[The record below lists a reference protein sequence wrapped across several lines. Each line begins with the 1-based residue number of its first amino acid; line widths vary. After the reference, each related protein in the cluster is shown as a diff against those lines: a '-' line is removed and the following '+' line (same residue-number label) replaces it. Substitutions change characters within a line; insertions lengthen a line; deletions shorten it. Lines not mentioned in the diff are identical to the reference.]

1 MKDHQASVNSTP
13 SPLRPTI
20 TRKKKEIDH
29 EIDHEI
35 GHEIDHEIGHEID
48 HEIDHEI
55 GHEIDHEIGHEI
67 DHEIGHEIDHEIG
80 HEIGHEIDYE
90 IAVLSLGVNKYDCRK
105 SMGILKDSY
114 VRACLPLLKQVR

>member
-20 TRKKKEIDH
+20 TRKKKEID
-29 EIDHEI
+29 
-35 GHEIDHEIGHEID
+35 
-48 HEIDHEI
+48 
-55 GHEIDHEIGHEI
+55 HEI